1 MASDRHAGDGSRG
14 AGSVTASARA
24 AKARTDDRRP
34 DLLFSGASG
43 YAVVAALVVVSYALC
58 AAQRGTNPSP
68 WAFLVTLMTVAVV
81 FRVTAAPRTVQ
92 HVAWIILSA
101 AGVATIVTTLLGA
114 SGHVLDIVFSAATM
128 FALLVSPIA
137 IIGHQVKR
145 RGLNVEALL
154 AAITAY
160 VLVGLFFTFVFN
172 LLSLA
177 SSSPVFG
184 DAGEDSLANQLFFS
198 FTTLTT
204 TGYGNLVPANATSQA
219 VAVAEAIT
227 GQLFLITAVA
237 RIMRGAGA
245 NTTTPVASA
254 ARSKETS

>member
-1 MASDRHAGDGSRG
+1 MPSDRNADE
-14 AGSVTASARA
+14 
-24 AKARTDDRRP
+24 RRP

-43 YAVVAALVVVSYALC
+43 YAVIAALVVVSYALC
-58 AAQRGTNPSP
+58 AAQRGPNPSP

-81 FRVTAAPRTVQ
+81 FRVTAAPRMVQ
-92 HVAWIILSA
+92 HVAWVILSA
-101 AGVATIVTTLLGA
+101 AGVATIITTLVGA
-114 SGHVLDIVFSAATM
+114 SGHVLDVIFSAATM
-128 FALLVSPIA
+128 IALLVAPVA
-137 IIGHQVKR
+137 IIAHQVKR
-145 RGLNVEALL
+145 RGLNLEALL

-172 LLSLA
+172 LLSLV
-177 SSSPVFG
+177 SPEPMFG
-184 DAGEDSLANQLFFS
+184 GPDDDSLANQLFFS

-237 RIMRGAGA
+237 RIMRGAGRI
-245 NTTTPVASA
+245 A
-254 ARSKETS
+254 AAPAAPSKESS

>member
-1 MASDRHAGDGSRG
+1 MPSDRNADE
-14 AGSVTASARA
+14 
-24 AKARTDDRRP
+24 RRP

-43 YAVVAALVVVSYALC
+43 YAVIAALVVVSYALC
-58 AAQRGTNPSP
+58 AAQRGPNPSP

-81 FRVTAAPRTVQ
+81 FRVTAAPRMVQ
-92 HVAWIILSA
+92 HVAWVILSA
-101 AGVATIVTTLLGA
+101 AGVATIITTLLGA
-114 SGHVLDIVFSAATM
+114 SGHVLDIAFSAATM
-128 FALLVSPIA
+128 IALLASPVA
-137 IIGHQVKR
+137 IIAHQVKR

-154 AAITAY
+154 AAVTAY

-184 DAGEDSLANQLFFS
+184 DADEDSLANQLFFS

-237 RIMRGAGA
+237 RIMHGAG
-245 NTTTPVASA
+245 SIA
-254 ARSKETS
+254 AAPAGPSKESS

>member
-1 MASDRHAGDGSRG
+1 MPSDRNAEE
-14 AGSVTASARA
+14 
-24 AKARTDDRRP
+24 RRP

-43 YAVVAALVVVSYALC
+43 YAVIAALVVVSYALC
-58 AAQRGTNPSP
+58 AAQRGPNPSP

-81 FRVTAAPRTVQ
+81 FRVTAAPRMVQ
-92 HVAWIILSA
+92 HVAWVILSA
-101 AGVATIVTTLLGA
+101 AGAATIITTLVGA
-114 SGHVLDIVFSAATM
+114 SGHVLDVIFSAATM
-128 FALLVSPIA
+128 IALLVAPVA
-137 IIGHQVKR
+137 IIAHQVKR
-145 RGLNVEALL
+145 RGLNLEALL

-172 LLSLA
+172 LLSLV
-177 SSSPVFG
+177 SPEPMFG
-184 DAGEDSLANQLFFS
+184 GPDDDSLANQLFFS

-237 RIMRGAGA
+237 RIMRGAGRI
-245 NTTTPVASA
+245 A
-254 ARSKETS
+254 AAPAAPSKESS

>member
-1 MASDRHAGDGSRG
+1 MPSDRNADE
-14 AGSVTASARA
+14 
-24 AKARTDDRRP
+24 RRP

-43 YAVVAALVVVSYALC
+43 YAVIAALVVVSYALC
-58 AAQRGTNPSP
+58 AAQRGPNPSP

-81 FRVTAAPRTVQ
+81 FRVTAAPRMVQ
-92 HVAWIILSA
+92 HVAWVILSA
-101 AGVATIVTTLLGA
+101 AGVATIITTLVGA
-114 SGHVLDIVFSAATM
+114 SGHVLDIAFSAATM
-128 FALLVSPIA
+128 IALLASPVA
-137 IIGHQVKR
+137 IIAHQVKR

-154 AAITAY
+154 AAVTAY

-184 DAGEDSLANQLFFS
+184 DADEDSLANQLFFS

-237 RIMRGAGA
+237 RIMRGAG
-245 NTTTPVASA
+245 SIA
-254 ARSKETS
+254 AAPAAPSKESS

>member
-1 MASDRHAGDGSRG
+1 VS
-14 AGSVTASARA
+14 ASART
-24 AKARTDDRRP
+24 ARSRIEERRP

-58 AAQRGTNPSP
+58 AAQRGPNPSP

-81 FRVTAAPRTVQ
+81 FRVTAAPRMVQ
-92 HVAWIILSA
+92 HVAWVILSA
-101 AGVATIVTTLLGA
+101 AGAATIITTLVGA
-114 SGHVLDIVFSAATM
+114 SGHVLDVIFSAATM
-128 FALLVSPIA
+128 IALLVAPVA
-137 IIGHQVKR
+137 IIAHQVKR
-145 RGLNVEALL
+145 RGLNLEALL
-154 AAITAY
+154 AAVTAY

-172 LLSLA
+172 LLSLV
-177 SSSPVFG
+177 SPEPMFG
-184 DAGEDSLANQLFFS
+184 GPDDDSLANQLFFS

-245 NTTTPVASA
+245 IAATPA
-254 ARSKETS
+254 APSKESS